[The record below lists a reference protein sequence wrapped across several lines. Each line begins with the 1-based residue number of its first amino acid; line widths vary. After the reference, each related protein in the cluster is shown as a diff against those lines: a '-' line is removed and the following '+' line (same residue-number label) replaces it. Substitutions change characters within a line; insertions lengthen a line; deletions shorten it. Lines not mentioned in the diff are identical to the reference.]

1 MPTKEEV
8 WKPLID
14 SLADVLQGVLG
25 KSVTMTLGDEIAP
38 SAIESDLGK
47 VFYASYNLSGDLSG
61 SAAIILRGED
71 ALNIANLMLQVF
83 GMMAA
88 TLEDDMVV
96 STLAELANQMISA
109 FTNTMAGTYGK
120 TSEIEPV
127 DNQILSIEEIPDNLK
142 YFSITMDIEGIGNTT
157 MYIGLSP
164 EVVDII
170 DSFASSPQAE
180 EPAPAPAT
188 GASGSGAAPA
198 PAPAGGA
205 TGPTDFV
212 SGKVARGA
220 EGVQEVDFAPLQPA
234 DNVRPYPENL
244 DLLLDVNVTI
254 SVEIGRTKMT
264 LRELLSLG
272 EGSIIQLDKL
282 AGEPMN
288 VLVNGK
294 VIARGEVVVIDES
307 FGVRILEIVDKRERL
322 MNV

>member
-1 MPTKEEV
+1 MPTREEV

-25 KSVTMTLGDEIAP
+25 KSVTMNLGEEVEP

-61 SAAIILRGED
+61 SAAIVLRGED

-120 TSEIEPV
+120 TSDIEPV
-127 DNQILSIEEIPDNLK
+127 DNQILSVDEIPDNLK
-142 YFSITMDIEGIGNTT
+142 YFAISTEIEGIGNTT

-170 DSFASSPQAE
+170 ESFASAPQSE
-180 EPAPAPAT
+180 EPVPESTVSGEAT
-188 GASGSGAAPA
+188 SSTSP
-198 PAPAGGA
+198 PAGSSV
-205 TGPTDFV
+205 GPTDFV
-212 SGKVARGA
+212 SGKIARGT
-220 EGVQEVDFAPLQPA
+220 EDVQEVDFAPLQPA
-234 DNVRPYPENL
+234 DSVKPYPENL
-244 DLLLDVNVTI
+244 ELLLDVNVTI